1 MPKNAQNKIPD
12 SDQETGLIAQEEK
25 TPARPLM
32 PIIIDHQEMI
42 ADFLPDHVDSEKF
55 FLIANGILR
64 GSKSLRE
71 CLGTKAGV
79 AGFLGSL
86 KQAAMDGLMP
96 DGKRE
101 AAIVPYGG
109 VPTYVRMYHGMMK
122 MMRQSGEILDI
133 NTGLVCENDK
143 FDFCRGTENYVRHK
157 QAFTKRGKKVA
168 AWCVIRTKD
177 GGEYFDIMG
186 ADEIIAIKNAAKAK
200 KGPWGNA
207 AHEGQ
212 MWRKTILRRT
222 SNLAPLST
230 DMQNSF
236 AKEDEE
242 NYNFDH
248 LQKPSASERLVAN
261 MAKKERGNIID
272 LDPSHDDDPD
282 PDTDPGANGDR
293 RAQEDR
299 EAEMDVAPKI
309 ELPADP
315 AKMDGEQW
323 ETFTNSL
330 IEDLNKR
337 GISGKEFDQLYKP
350 ELDHMANLSVADF
363 DRILDAME
371 SADGGKE
378 KK

>member
-1 MPKNAQNKIPD
+1 MPENAQKK
-12 SDQETGLIAQEEK
+12 ETNSNEERGLISQTSKAP
-25 TPARPLM
+25 TRPM
-32 PIIIDHQEMI
+32 MDIIIDHQEMI
-42 ADFLPDHVDSEKF
+42 ADFLPDHVDAEKF

-64 GSKSLRE
+64 GSMSLRE
-71 CLGTKAGV
+71 CLDTKKDV
-79 AGFLGSL
+79 QGFLGSL

-101 AAIVPYGG
+101 AAIIPYSG

-157 QAFTKRGKKVA
+157 QAFTARGKKIS

-186 ADEIIAIKNAAKAK
+186 RDEIIQIKNAARAK
-200 KGPWGNA
+200 NGPWGNA

-248 LQKPSASERLVAN
+248 LQQPSASERLVAN
-261 MAKKERGNIID
+261 MAKKDRGNVID
-272 LDPSHDDDPD
+272 IEPSQDDDPAKD
-282 PDTDPGANGDR
+282 PDVAADM

-299 EAEMDVAPKI
+299 EGEMDTAPKI
-309 ELPADP
+309 DLPADP
-315 AKMDGEQW
+315 EGMSGQQW
-323 ETFTNSL
+323 ENFTNDL
-330 IEDLNKR
+330 IKDLNKR
-337 GISGKEFDQLYKP
+337 KISGEEFNEIYKI
-350 ELDHMANLSVADF
+350 EIDHMAKLSVADF
-363 DRILDAME
+363 DRVLDAME
-371 SADGGKE
+371 AANISAKQ
-378 KK
+378 

>member
-1 MPKNAQNKIPD
+1 MPKNAQSQRSG
-12 SDQETGLIAQEEK
+12 SDQKNDLIAQEEK
-25 TPARPLM
+25 APARPLM

-42 ADFLPDHVDSEKF
+42 SDFLPDHVDAEKF
-55 FLIANGILR
+55 FLIANGVLR

-133 NTGLVCENDK
+133 NTGLVCENDS
-143 FDFCRGTENYVRHK
+143 FDWCRGTENYVRHK
-157 QAFTKRGKKVA
+157 QAFTKRGKKIA

-186 ADEIIAIKNAAKAK
+186 ADEIIQIKNASKAK
-200 KGPWGNA
+200 NGPWGNS

-248 LQKPSASERLVAN
+248 LQKPSASDRLIAN
-261 MAKKERGNIID
+261 MAKKTRGQVID
-272 LDPSHDDDPD
+272 LDPSREEDPAPDEKPADDAP
-282 PDTDPGANGDR
+282 TDKEEKP
-293 RAQEDR
+293 
-299 EAEMDVAPKI
+299 AERILM
-309 ELPADP
+309 PADP
-315 AKMDGEQW
+315 EDMDGEQW
-323 ETFTNSL
+323 ENYTNAL
-330 IEDLNKR
+330 IEDLQKR
-337 GISGKEFDQLYKP
+337 GITGKAFDRLYKP

-371 SADGGKE
+371 SVDGGKKE
-378 KK
+378 